1 VDIEVDQEGKN
12 HVGTLPETGF
22 ISQVAGIQQGELRGS
37 ESDGHKRGISNHPH
51 IPNPLSPGF
60 PIWPLAFG
68 TCPCVFSEA
77 ELSFCVIERVFPQ
90 LELTTQSWWRLPR
103 KEASGTIDLIVLQLE
118 PCWGFGQVEVK
129 YCRVKHMED
138 VANGEV
144 GERPVR

>member
-1 VDIEVDQEGKN
+1 MDIEVDQEGKN

-37 ESDGHKRGISNHPH
+37 
-51 IPNPLSPGF
+51 F